1 MKKIS
6 HESILSKS
14 ELVSTTAKNVSDV
27 VSTVVENNNPMAM
40 VLNPLAD
47 VASGYLQQKEHTKQA
62 RISSKTQLAMADKE
76 LKGRMFVEGVRA
88 GTELVSKA
96 IDYSKEKETTRRV
109 EVDANARIVESHN
122 EVVQA
127 QLAHQKEMAEINL
140 HRDNSNSQH
149 ETEMEKIALEL
160 NRLESTDKKFHE
172 LVSLHSSGK
181 ISSEQFTQ
189 LVETIHK

>member
-6 HESILSKS
+6 RESISNNS
-14 ELVSTTAKNVSDV
+14 ELGSNAKVVSDLVSAV
-27 VSTVVENNNPMAM
+27 VRNGNP
-40 VLNPLAD
+40 LNPLVEAG
-47 VASGYLQQKEHTKQA
+47 SGYLQQKEHTKQA
-62 RISSKTQLAMADKE
+62 KINSKTQLEMADKE
-76 LKGRMFVEGVRA
+76 LKGRMFVESIRA

-140 HRDNSNSQH
+140 QRDDSISQH
-149 ETEMEKIALEL
+149 EGEMKKITLEI
-160 NRLESTDKKFHE
+160 NKLESIDKKFNE

-181 ISSEQFTQ
+181 ISSDQFTQ